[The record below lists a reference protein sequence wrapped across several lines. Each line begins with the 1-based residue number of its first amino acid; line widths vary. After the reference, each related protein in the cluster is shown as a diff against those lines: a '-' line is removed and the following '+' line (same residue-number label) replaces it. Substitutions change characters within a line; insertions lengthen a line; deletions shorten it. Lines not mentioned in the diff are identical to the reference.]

1 MREIC
6 VWGCERDKGWNSQVS
21 FLLYNVLTCE
31 IAKLYIFYHY
41 WKKNPVYSIMLLFFF
56 FLIFRRF
63 SAAYARVP
71 LGRQLCCL
79 LPWHLGIFWAWARLW
94 MAAQFQSSRETCNQM
109 KNRPILCGPHLS
121 QLRKAVTFTWVAEFL
136 AKKGSK
142 FIWSY
147 VNFLEIHLKN
157 LISKLFMFSN
167 LEWLWTLFMTKKG
180 KKNHSKG
187 TVGKE

>member
-1 MREIC
+1 MGEIC

-21 FLLYNVLTCE
+21 FLLCNVLTCE
-31 IAKLYIFYHY
+31 IAKLYVFYHY
-41 WKKNPVYSIMLLFFF
+41 WTKTQYILSCCFFF
-56 FLIFRRF
+56 FPPYLED
-63 SAAYARVP
+63 SVLHVLEYHW
-71 LGRQLCCL
+71 GRQLCCL
-79 LPWHLGIFWAWARLW
+79 LPWHLGMFWAWARLW

-121 QLRKAVTFTWVAEFL
+121 QLWKAVTFTWVAEFL

-147 VNFLEIHLKN
+147 VNSLQIHLKN

-167 LEWLWTLFMTKKG
+167 LEWLWTLCMMKKKG
-180 KKNHSKG
+180 KKIIA
-187 TVGKE
+187 KEQ